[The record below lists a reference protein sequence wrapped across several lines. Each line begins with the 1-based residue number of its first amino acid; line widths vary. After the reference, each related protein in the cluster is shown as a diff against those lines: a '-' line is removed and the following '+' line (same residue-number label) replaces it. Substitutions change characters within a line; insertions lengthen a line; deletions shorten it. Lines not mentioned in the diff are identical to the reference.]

1 MHNKRLF
8 TSDNQRNII
17 RSCRRRRSEMMDVDG
32 VFAVEMLSMY
42 ISSETLEMVDK
53 I

>member
-1 MHNKRLF
+1 
-8 TSDNQRNII
+8 
-17 RSCRRRRSEMMDVDG
+17 MMDVDG

-53 I
+53 IWWIWR